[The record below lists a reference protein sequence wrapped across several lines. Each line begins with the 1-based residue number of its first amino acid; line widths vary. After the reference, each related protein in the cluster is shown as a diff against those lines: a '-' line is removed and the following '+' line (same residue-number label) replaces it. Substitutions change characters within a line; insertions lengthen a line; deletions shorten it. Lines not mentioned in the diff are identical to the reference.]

1 MQKKFLRILKDRP
14 IIFDG
19 ATGTMLQKLGLK
31 PGGCPDELNLT
42 NPEIIKEVHRGYIHI
57 GSDVVTTCTFGGNRI
72 KLKEYNLEKKLAE
85 INIKAAKNAKEAAR
99 YSSGSRIRIPALSS
113 RGQGSELKD
122 KNKPLRTANSE
133 LRTIFVAGGLGPTG
147 KFLEAVGDLS
157 FDEAVDIFSEQ
168 VNALKEGGVDLI
180 IIETMMDIREMKAA
194 IIAAKASGLPV
205 VATMTFDE
213 TMRTV
218 LGTPPE
224 VFAIVAEGL
233 GADVIGANCSLGIE
247 GIYKAVEAMSKVT
260 YLPLIA
266 QPNAGIPYLK
276 NGKTIFPATPEDMSA
291 YVPKL
296 IDAGVRVIGGCCGTT
311 PEHINAMAE
320 AARGKRLEVGGKRA
334 EIKATRLA
342 SRTGFIAFGNS
353 LPPVIV
359 GERINPTG
367 KKLLA
372 EEIRERKT
380 SIIRREAKAQ
390 AEAGAHILDV
400 NVGVPGADEPASMQM
415 AVFAVNENCQ
425 IPIVLDSSSTEALE
439 AGLKAVDGKVLIN
452 SVSGEEKKLK
462 TILPLAKKYGAAV
475 LGLTLDDSG
484 IPPTAEGRVKVAET
498 ILKRALEYGIHKSD
512 IVIDCLALTVSADQK
527 SARETLKAIKTVKE
541 KLGLSTILGVS
552 NISFGLPAREIIN
565 ANFLAMAM
573 EAGLDAAIINPHNS
587 LMMDAYHAA
596 LVLTGRDSRAERFIK
611 RHSQKT
617 EVRGERLEVKEE
629 PKTIKEKLKQ
639 AIIDGDEEGIAA
651 LVEEALKEG
660 WEPLTISNEGL
671 IPGLEEVGRLFNRN
685 IYFLP
690 QVMQSADTMKR
701 AFERLKK
708 EIKGRKVPG
717 IGKVLMATVEGDI
730 HDIGKNIVST
740 LLENHG
746 FEVID
751 LGKNV
756 PVDRIVEEAVKN
768 KVDVVGL
775 SALMTTTVME
785 MDNVLKRLKSKGVPV
800 LTMVGGAVVNQEF
813 ADKIGASGYAKDAL
827 EAVEKIKKLVKKK
840 E

>member
-85 INIKAAKNAKEAAR
+85 INIKAVKNAKEAAR
-99 YSSGSRIRIPALSS
+99 YSSEPGLRIPALSS
-113 RGQGSELKD
+113 RGQGPGLKD
-122 KNKPLRTANSE
+122 KNKPLRTANFE

-260 YLPLIA
+260 DLPLIA

-276 NGKTIFPATPEDMSA
+276 DGKTIFPATPEEMSA

-334 EIKATRLA
+334 EIKTTRLA

-452 SVSGEEKKLK
+452 SVSGEEKKL
-462 TILPLAKKYGAAV
+462 GCQ
-475 LGLTLDDSG
+475 
-484 IPPTAEGRVKVAET
+484 GR
-498 ILKRALEYGIHKSD
+498 
-512 IVIDCLALTVSADQK
+512 
-527 SARETLKAIKTVKE
+527 
-541 KLGLSTILGVS
+541 
-552 NISFGLPAREIIN
+552 
-565 ANFLAMAM
+565 
-573 EAGLDAAIINPHNS
+573 
-587 LMMDAYHAA
+587 
-596 LVLTGRDSRAERFIK
+596 
-611 RHSQKT
+611 
-617 EVRGERLEVKEE
+617 
-629 PKTIKEKLKQ
+629 
-639 AIIDGDEEGIAA
+639 
-651 LVEEALKEG
+651 
-660 WEPLTISNEGL
+660 W
-671 IPGLEEVGRLFNRN
+671 
-685 IYFLP
+685 
-690 QVMQSADTMKR
+690 
-701 AFERLKK
+701 
-708 EIKGRKVPG
+708 
-717 IGKVLMATVEGDI
+717 
-730 HDIGKNIVST
+730 
-740 LLENHG
+740 
-746 FEVID
+746 
-751 LGKNV
+751 
-756 PVDRIVEEAVKN
+756 
-768 KVDVVGL
+768 
-775 SALMTTTVME
+775 
-785 MDNVLKRLKSKGVPV
+785 
-800 LTMVGGAVVNQEF
+800 
-813 ADKIGASGYAKDAL
+813 
-827 EAVEKIKKLVKKK
+827 
-840 E
+840 

>member
-85 INIKAAKNAKEAAR
+85 INIKAVKNAKEAAR
-99 YSSGSRIRIPALSS
+99 YSSEPGLRIPALSS
-113 RGQGSELKD
+113 RGQGPGLKD
-122 KNKPLRTANSE
+122 KNKPLRTANFE

-180 IIETMMDIREMKAA
+180 IN
-194 IIAAKASGLPV
+194 
-205 VATMTFDE
+205 E

-276 NGKTIFPATPEDMSA
+276 DGKTIFPATPEDMSA

-296 IDAGVRVIGGCCGTT
+296 IDTGVRVIGGCCGTT

-320 AARGKRLEVGGKRA
+320 AARGKRLEVGGKIT
-334 EIKATRLA
+334 EIKTTRLA

-353 LPPVIV
+353 LPSVIV

-380 SIIRREAKAQ
+380 SIIRREAKSQ

-498 ILKRALEYGIHKSD
+498 ILKRALECGIHKSD

-527 SARETLKAIKTVKE
+527 SAMETLKAIKTVKE

-617 EVRGERLEVKEE
+617 EVSGERLEVKEE

-708 EIKGRKVPG
+708 EIKGRKGPG

-827 EAVEKIKKLVKKK
+827 EAVEKIKRLVKKK